1 MPPSSDDDDD
11 RRPPSDDDDVDDF
24 DDGFGDDLMGDDAD
38 RARLASLNELERET
52 IMLERAENRK
62 KIESRRRILDMARN
76 RRAVSSGKREEL
88 EALERIAEAKARK
101 ERSKRVFGDLSDDD
115 DEAYEEDDED
125 DEAMVEEDVGRRTA
139 KRGKRASAVADDD
152 EEAAYALSD
161 ERPATRE
168 QIDSITLKR
177 HQLEA
182 WVTEPYFENVVKDCL
197 VRVGIGLNKEGQ
209 NVYRLVE
216 VAGVA
221 DGRYKQYSLKKYE
234 YLSNKPMTSKWLI
247 LRWGKAEK
255 TFRLSE
261 VSNSAT
267 QDAEWAAWVAH
278 CRRSECRP
286 VYAKDVRR
294 CLENLKEASNFRY
307 TSDDVTRI
315 LAEKREKMGARKNLL
330 FEKEQIK
337 TAIAHAEAERDDEKA
352 TELRERLDEVDREI
366 KEKLKQR
373 SGATQ
378 DALANI
384 NRRNEIQNSE
394 KLSRRASEQVAK
406 LKAGVLNTGE
416 GDPFSR
422 RPTRLTTYW
431 DMGGHKTVAEDQ
443 TTDADGASTD
453 DATKTATRDAA
464 ASAAADDDDED
475 DIFLTAGVDVESREK
490 ELAEVLRQ
498 AHRATSGALTI
509 DLSVL
514 DGAPPPPPTTTA
526 STQRAL
532 ARGAAALRSAYD
544 AHRAEAARSKPPGR
558 AFTVGEYLAEFT

>member
-1 MPPSSDDDDD
+1 MTESDDDDRRARSDDDDD
-11 RRPPSDDDDVDDF
+11 EEF

-76 RRAVSSGKREEL
+76 RRAVSGGKREEL

-101 ERSKRVFGDLSDDD
+101 ERSKRVFGDLSDEDED
-115 DEAYEEDDED
+115 EEAYEEEDEMEE
-125 DEAMVEEDVGRRTA
+125 EAVDVGRRKT
-139 KRGKRASAVADDD
+139 KRGKRVSAVADYD

-221 DGRYKQYSLKKYE
+221 DGKYKQYSLKKYE
-234 YLSNKPMTSKWLI
+234 YLPNKPMTTKWLI

-286 VYAKDVRR
+286 VYAKDVQR
-294 CLENLKEASNFRY
+294 CLDNLKEASNFRY

-352 TELRERLDEVDREI
+352 TELRERLVEVDREI
-366 KEKLKQR
+366 KERLKQR

-431 DMGGHKTVAEDQ
+431 DMGGGGKKDPTEASAEGAKE
-443 TTDADGASTD
+443 TKNEAEKNASVDADE
-453 DATKTATRDAA
+453 
-464 ASAAADDDDED
+464 ED

-490 ELAEVLRQ
+490 ELAEVLQQ
-498 AHRATSGALTI
+498 AHRASLGSLSI

-514 DGAPPPPPTTTA
+514 DGAPPAPKSV
-526 STQRAL
+526 STQSAL
-532 ARGAAALRSAYD
+532 CRGAAALRSAYD
-544 AHRAEAARSKPPGR
+544 AHRAEAAREKPPGR
-558 AFTVGEYLAEFT
+558 AFTVTEYLSEFT

>member
-1 MPPSSDDDDD
+1 
-11 RRPPSDDDDVDDF
+11 
-24 DDGFGDDLMGDDAD
+24 MGDDAD

-76 RRAVSSGKREEL
+76 RRAVSGGKREEL

-101 ERSKRVFGDLSDDD
+101 ERSKRVFGDLSDEDED
-115 DEAYEEDDED
+115 EEAYEEEN
-125 DEAMVEEDVGRRTA
+125 EMEEKVVDVGRRKT
-139 KRGKRASAVADDD
+139 KRGKRASAVADYD

-182 WVTEPYFENVVKDCL
+182 WVTEPYFENVVKDCI

-221 DGRYKQYSLKKYE
+221 DGKYKQYSLKKYE
-234 YLSNKPMTSKWLI
+234 YLPNKPMTTKWLI

-286 VYAKDVRR
+286 VYAKDVQR
-294 CLENLKEASNFRY
+294 CLDNLKEASNFRY

-352 TELRERLDEVDREI
+352 TELRERLVEVDREI

-431 DMGGHKTVAEDQ
+431 DMGGGEKKDPTEASAEGAKE
-443 TTDADGASTD
+443 TKSEAEKNASADADE
-453 DATKTATRDAA
+453 
-464 ASAAADDDDED
+464 ED

-490 ELAEVLRQ
+490 ELAEVLQQ
-498 AHRATSGALTI
+498 AHRASLGSLSI

-514 DGAPPPPPTTTA
+514 DGAPPAPKSV
-526 STQRAL
+526 STQSAL
-532 ARGAAALRSAYD
+532 CRGAAALRSAYD
-544 AHRAEAARSKPPGR
+544 AHRAEAAREKPPGR
-558 AFTVGEYLAEFT
+558 AFTVTEYLSEFT